1 MAIHY
6 LYTPCMDSKTVRH
19 YDEKAKELA
28 VRYESADMSST
39 QGLLLKHLPA
49 GGSVL
54 EIGCGSGRDSAFLL
68 ANGFDVAAIDAS
80 AEMLIQAQRHH
91 PQLAGRLSPEPFPLF
106 ADSPILKRQFDGVIS
121 IAALMHIGDQDLFEC
136 ASQIRDMLRSDGIL
150 VLSASIGR
158 EEIVAGRDKNGR
170 LFMERPAEQIQ
181 LLFER
186 LGFRLVAQ
194 TRNKDSFDRKVEW
207 FTLVMRRIAGRTPRA
222 VDEIE
227 TIINRDKKVAT
238 YKLALLR
245 ALCEISQ
252 TQGHMAKWHTDG
264 TVGIPLGLVAEK
276 WLLYYWPIVEEDI
289 VQGKWAALPQ
299 TQGWEKNK
307 PIAFRK
313 AMHGLIQHYRAQ
325 GGLSALYNDYKARM
339 VPNAAKPQLD
349 LTLNKIAQTIVSG
362 PVAYAGGALRGGEK
376 YFRFSGRRS
385 ALHRCTDPVSTC
397 GRLGQIVMSGS
408 TWREMCL
415 IGHWVAESL
424 VLRWAELTHELS
436 NGSVPVKDVV
446 DRLLV
451 VPEAARD
458 VYLAKEVYGTLDD
471 LCCVWTDKLL
481 GVSFAVDHTV
491 PFSICRSNDLWN
503 LLPADPKVNGR
514 KSDKLV
520 TKGLLYKRRDAILH
534 YWDTMR
540 GAAENRFAVE
550 LERSLMHESYNPDNW
565 QYAAFAGLVES
576 VETLAAQRGLER
588 WEP

>member
-1 MAIHY
+1 M
-6 LYTPCMDSKTVRH
+6 
-19 YDEKAKELA
+19 
-28 VRYESADMSST
+28 
-39 QGLLLKHLPA
+39 
-49 GGSVL
+49 
-54 EIGCGSGRDSAFLL
+54 
-68 ANGFDVAAIDAS
+68 
-80 AEMLIQAQRHH
+80 QRI
-91 PQLAGRLSPEPFPLF
+91 E
-106 ADSPILKRQFDGVIS
+106 
-121 IAALMHIGDQDLFEC
+121 
-136 ASQIRDMLRSDGIL
+136 
-150 VLSASIGR
+150 
-158 EEIVAGRDKNGR
+158 
-170 LFMERPAEQIQ
+170 
-181 LLFER
+181 
-186 LGFRLVAQ
+186 
-194 TRNKDSFDRKVEW
+194 
-207 FTLVMRRIAGRTPRA
+207 GRTPRA

-252 TQGHMAKWHTDG
+252 TQGHMVNWHTDG

-325 GGLSALYNDYKARM
+325 GGLSAMYNDYKARM
-339 VPNAAKPQLD
+339 VPYAAKPQLD
-349 LTLNKIAQTIVSG
+349 LALNKIAQTIVSG
-362 PVAYAGGALRGGEK
+362 PVTYAGGALRGGEK

-397 GRLGQIVMSGS
+397 GRLGQIIMSGS

-471 LCCVWTDKLL
+471 LRCVWTDKHL

-550 LERSLMHESYNPDNW
+550 LERSLMHESYNSDNW

>member
-1 MAIHY
+1 
-6 LYTPCMDSKTVRH
+6 MDPRTVRH
-19 YDEKAKELA
+19 YDDKAKELA
-28 VRYESADMSST
+28 VRYESADMSET
-39 QGLLLKHLPA
+39 QGLLLKYLPA

-68 ANGFDVAAIDAS
+68 AKGFDMTAIDAS
-80 AEMLIQAQRHH
+80 AEMLGEAKIHH
-91 PQLAGRLSPEPFPLF
+91 PQLAGCLYHESFPLPP
-106 ADSPILKRQFDGVIS
+106 DSPILNRQFDGVVS

-136 ASQIRDMLRSDGIL
+136 ASQIRDMLHSGGIL

-194 TRNKDSFDRKVEW
+194 YRNKDSFDRKVEW
-207 FTLVMRRIAGRTPRA
+207 FTLVMQRIEGRTPRA

-252 TQGHMAKWHTDG
+252 TQGHMAKWHSDG
-264 TVGIPLGLVAEK
+264 TVSVPLGLVAEK

-289 VQGKWAALPQ
+289 VQRKWAAMPQ
-299 TQGWEKNK
+299 TQGWEKSK

-313 AMHGLIQHYRAQ
+313 AMHALIRHYSAH

-362 PVAYAGGALRGGEK
+362 PVTYAGGALKGDVK
-376 YFRFSGRRS
+376 YFRFTGRRS

-436 NGSVPVKDVV
+436 NRSVPVKDVV

-451 VPEAARD
+451 VPEAERD
-458 VYLAKEVYGTLDD
+458 VHLAKEVYGAVDGLR
-471 LCCVWTDKLL
+471 CVWTDKALS
-481 GVSFAVDHTV
+481 VSFAVDHTV

-534 YWDTMR
+534 CWDTMR
-540 GAAENRFAVE
+540 GATENRFAVE
-550 LERSLMHESYNPDNW
+550 LERSLLHEPYNSGNW
-565 QYAAFAGLVES
+565 QHAAFAGLVES